1 MLTTLFVQPIFN
13 VLSLIYAVLPGH
25 NFGIAIIIFTII
37 ARWAMYPLLRK
48 QLKHTRAMREMAPE
62 IKKIKKAAKG
72 NRQQESLMMMELYK
86 EKEIKP
92 LSFIGML
99 VVQIVI
105 FLALFSG
112 LNRIVN
118 DPGQLVSFSYEPIQ
132 SLSHM
137 KAIEADPSMFD
148 NTFVGLVDLGR
159 SAVDNEAG
167 FYFPAFLLVLGSAVT
182 QFFQI
187 RQTMPKEENARKLRD
202 ILSDA
207 KTGKE
212 PDNSEVN
219 AAMGRNMG
227 MFMPIIIFVITIGF
241 PAALA
246 LYWFTSGLIAYLQQ
260 RHLLQQD
267 ESLMRS
273 TAKVV
278 SKSRLD
284 KPQTASKKKI
294 TTSQPTSKKKA
305 SQSTNKR
312 RKK

>member
-1 MLTTLFVQPIFN
+1 
-13 VLSLIYAVLPGH
+13 
-25 NFGIAIIIFTII
+25 
-37 ARWAMYPLLRK
+37 
-48 QLKHTRAMREMAPE
+48 
-62 IKKIKKAAKG
+62 
-72 NRQQESLMMMELYK
+72 MMMELYK

-118 DPGQLVSFSYEPIQ
+118 DPSQLVSFSYEPIQ
-132 SLSHM
+132 NLGTM
-137 KAIEADPSMFD
+137 QELAEDPTKFD
-148 NTFVGLVDLGR
+148 NTLFGIVDLGR
-159 SAVDNEAG
+159 SAVDSEAG

-202 ILSDA
+202 ILNDA
-207 KTGKE
+207 KSGKE

-227 MFMPIIIFVITIGF
+227 LFMPILIFIITIGF

-260 RHLLQQD
+260 RHLLSQD
-267 ESLMRS
+267 ETLMRS

-278 SKSRLD
+278 SKTRLD
-284 KPQTASKKKI
+284 EKKSTASSK
-294 TTSQPTSKKKA
+294 TTSKKTA
-305 SQSTNKR
+305 SSKTSKPKTSR
-312 RKK
+312 KRKK